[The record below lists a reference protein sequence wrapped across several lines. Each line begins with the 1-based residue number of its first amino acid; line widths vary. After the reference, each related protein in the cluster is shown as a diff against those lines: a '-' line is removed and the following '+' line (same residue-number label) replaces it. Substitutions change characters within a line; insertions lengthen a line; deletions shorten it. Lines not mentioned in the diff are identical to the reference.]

1 MSERSR
7 SKPSEEEDTTSN
19 GGGEGLDRMGEAD
32 KSTERSS
39 ESEEM
44 VVGGG
49 ELAGGHRRISSDGG
63 CGHAYTPQ
71 SGVVSFALQQ
81 YLVSSLVTWYYSIIG
96 IAILL
101 QYYSVIIILYVLTCT
116 CTN

>member
-7 SKPSEEEDTTSN
+7 SKPSEEEDTTSI
-19 GGGEGLDRMGEAD
+19 GGGEGLDRTAGAD

-49 ELAGGHRRISSDGG
+49 ELACGQRSISSDGG
-63 CGHAYTPQ
+63 CGQAYTPQ
-71 SGVVSFALQQ
+71 RVEWLPSHTNS
-81 YLVSSLVTWYYSIIG
+81 T
-96 IAILL
+96 
-101 QYYSVIIILYVLTCT
+101 YV
-116 CTN
+116 

>member
-19 GGGEGLDRMGEAD
+19 GRGEGLDKMGEAD
-32 KSTERSS
+32 KSTERSG

-49 ELAGGHRRISSDGG
+49 ELAGGHRRITSDGS
-63 CGHAYTPQ
+63 CGRAYTPQ
-71 SGVVSFALQQ
+71 SGVVSFTLQQ
-81 YLVSSLVTWYYSIIG
+81 YLLCSLVTWYYNTIT
-96 IAILL
+96 
-101 QYYSVIIILYVLTCT
+101 VL
-116 CTN
+116 

>member
-1 MSERSR
+1 MEGFSKIITDLLTHPCFPFWQVQTKRRKAVSERSR

-19 GGGEGLDRMGEAD
+19 GGGEGIDRMGEAD

-49 ELAGGHRRISSDGG
+49 ELRSWW
-63 CGHAYTPQ
+63 
-71 SGVVSFALQQ
+71 
-81 YLVSSLVTWYYSIIG
+81 SLKDH
-96 IAILL
+96 
-101 QYYSVIIILYVLTCT
+101 
-116 CTN
+116 

>member
-39 ESEEM
+39 ESGKM

-49 ELAGGHRRISSDGG
+49 ELAGGH
-63 CGHAYTPQ
+63 
-71 SGVVSFALQQ
+71 
-81 YLVSSLVTWYYSIIG
+81 
-96 IAILL
+96 
-101 QYYSVIIILYVLTCT
+101 
-116 CTN
+116 